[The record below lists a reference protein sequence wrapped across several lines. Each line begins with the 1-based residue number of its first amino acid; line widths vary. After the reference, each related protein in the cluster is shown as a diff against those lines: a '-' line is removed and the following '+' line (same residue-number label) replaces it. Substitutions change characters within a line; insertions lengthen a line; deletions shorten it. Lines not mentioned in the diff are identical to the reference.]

1 MECPVGWDRSRLQ
14 RSGWLAVPDP
24 GRCPGLGWGG
34 PSALGL
40 VDGTGSRA
48 GQRDRPMQE
57 QIRRDDYALSSGRAI
72 SCLYVTVCVA
82 RHALRS
88 RVSKSFS
95 MVLRLSL

>member
-1 MECPVGWDRSRLQ
+1 VVGEELERD
-14 RSGWLAVPDP
+14 
-24 GRCPGLGWGG
+24 
-34 PSALGL
+34 
-40 VDGTGSRA
+40 DGKLRADYGHPA
-48 GQRDRPMQE
+48 GQER
-57 QIRRDDYALSSGRAI
+57 IRRDDYALSSGRAI